1 MSDESRRNIYQ
12 SLRRDLIEGRFE
24 PGQKLAID
32 ALKQRYG
39 VGLSPLRE
47 ALNRLAATGLLHQSH
62 QRGFRVPE
70 LSRENLDDVSN
81 LRREL
86 ESRALAQAIERGDQE
101 WEVTLVAALHRLK
114 QAEPMFD
121 TDAHDQWEQMHSH
134 FHRALIAGC
143 GSRWRLRFIE
153 QLYDQFDRYRRSA
166 PKTERRR
173 EKLDD
178 QHEKLAEYALARESR
193 SACALLDE
201 HIQLSWRV
209 AATSVADAG

>member
-1 MSDESRRNIYQ
+1 MTDESRWNLYH
-12 SLRRDLIEGRFE
+12 SLRRDLIDGRFE
-24 PGQKLAID
+24 AGQKLAIG
-32 ALKQRYG
+32 ALKERYG

-47 ALNRLAATGLLHQSH
+47 ALNRLAATGLLDQSH

-70 LSRENLDDVSN
+70 LSHDSLDDVAN

-86 ESRALAQAIERGDQE
+86 EGQALAQAIEQGDQE
-101 WEVTLVAALHRLK
+101 WEVSLVAALHRLK

-121 TDAHDQWEQMHSH
+121 SSAHDQWEQRHSD

-153 QLYDQFDRYRRSA
+153 QLHDQFDRYRRSA
-166 PKTERRR
+166 PKIERRR

-178 QHEKLAEYALARESR
+178 QHAKLAEYALARDSE

-201 HIQLSWRV
+201 HIRLSWRV
-209 AATSVADAG
+209 AITSLPEAE